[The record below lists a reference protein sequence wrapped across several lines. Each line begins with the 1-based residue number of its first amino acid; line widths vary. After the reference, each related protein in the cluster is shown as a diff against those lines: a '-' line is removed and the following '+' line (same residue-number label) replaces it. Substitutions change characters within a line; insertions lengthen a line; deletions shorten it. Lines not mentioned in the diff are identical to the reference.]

1 MSETKRLKASQSP
14 QLKIIRVV
22 IIAPAVAIGKE
33 GLTRIVGADESQF
46 QVVAVIELIA
56 QPVAQG
62 GSQIRVIFLLEGDAD
77 GSHQFVMPVPQDL
90 PQTGKRLLGRLAHVA
105 DTPQQFPTRLIER
118 TDHHQLALRLHRTVV
133 VEIVHDLL
141 DLLGR
146 EEGQLLQL
154 GTRGGVEVEGVLG
167 EFAELVIDILPRG

>member
-33 GLTRIVGADESQF
+33 GLTRIIGADESQF

-62 GSQIRVIFLLEGDAD
+62 GSQTGVVLLLKGDT
-77 GSHQFVMPVPQDL
+77 GSRHQFMMPVPQDL
-90 PQTGKRLLGRLAHVA
+90 PQTGKRL
-105 DTPQQFPTRLIER
+105 
-118 TDHHQLALRLHRTVV
+118 
-133 VEIVHDLL
+133 
-141 DLLGR
+141 
-146 EEGQLLQL
+146 
-154 GTRGGVEVEGVLG
+154 
-167 EFAELVIDILPRG
+167 